1 MVTQIAVCGPSH
13 CTEEEARNARR
24 VGRLLA
30 ERGAVVVCGGGGG
43 VMAAVSAGAREAG
56 GTVVGIRP
64 DDDPSTANADLSIR
78 IQTNLGDARNA
89 VIVWSADA
97 VIAVGGSWGTL
108 SEVAL
113 ARCRGG
119 LPVVQLGGWRVTDAD
134 GRPVPGIHHVDT
146 ADEAVTTALAAVR
159 T

>member
-1 MVTQIAVCGPSH
+1 MAQVAVCGPGH
-13 CTEEEARNARR
+13 CTEEDAENARR

-30 ERGAVVVCGGGGG
+30 ERGVVVVCGGGTG
-43 VMAAVSAGAREAG
+43 VMAAVSSGAREAG

-64 DDDPSTANADLSIR
+64 DDDPATANEDLSVR
-78 IQTNLGDARNA
+78 IATNLGEARNA

-113 ARCRGG
+113 AKRRGG
-119 LPVVQLGGWRVTDAD
+119 IPVVQLGGWRVTDAE
-134 GRPVPGIHHVDT
+134 GRLVPGVDHADT
-146 ADEAVTTALAAVR
+146 AEAAVLAALA
-159 T
+159 TLST